1 MVTEINIARDF
12 SKVPVGRFR
21 TDGPDS
27 GQRFRE
33 DFLVPSL
40 KKGDVVV
47 ILDGTEG
54 YPSSFI
60 EEAFGGLLSTGLWSA
75 EYIQKHLAV
84 RATAAE
90 YLPYRDRILGYF
102 RSKKR

>member
-21 TDGPDS
+21 TDGPNS

-33 DFLVPSL
+33 DFLIPGL
-40 KKGDVVV
+40 EKGDVVV

-60 EEAFGGLLSTGLWSA
+60 EEAFGGLLTAGQWSSDYLRKHLSIRATGL
-75 EYIQKHLAV
+75 EYV
-84 RATAAE
+84 
-90 YLPYRDRILGYF
+90 PYRERILSYLG
-102 RSKKR
+102 SKR

>member
-1 MVTEINIARDF
+1 MLTEINIARDF
-12 SKVPVGRFR
+12 SKVPVGRYY
-21 TDGPDS
+21 TDGPNS

-33 DFLVPSL
+33 EFLVPNL

-60 EEAFGGLLSTGLWSA
+60 EEAFGGLLTAGIGNA
-75 EYIQKHLAV
+75 DYIRKHLSV
-84 RATAAE
+84 RATASE

-102 RSKKR
+102 RAKR